1 MAIGEMTIEE
11 LIKGLVRACDL
22 FDEIQRKKAVW
33 EARQIIKE
41 ANQEDK

>member
-11 LIKGLVRACDL
+11 ITKALIKACDL

-33 EARQIIKE
+33 KAKQIIKE